1 MARLDAAFEEASMMG
16 KDMGKRN
23 QKVRLV
29 ADPMISVGQLQ
40 KTFEQFMRYRKSTD
54 FWELVAP
61 PASLAIANWQT
72 PPNPQWIVKTMNL
85 LYDILEFAP
94 NTKLQASKVYKALH
108 TLFINKSMHID
119 HKLKVADAIDR
130 MSLSLRIALSMLKTI
145 KTNET
150 IKGRV
155 MRNLSNQEQVKLN
168 MVLKKV
174 VLPKKFFEAAHE
186 QDEDDSQEQLDLQPM
201 QALVVAQPAAPQTAP
216 SPSPPSQKS
225 STLFSL
231 APLPGIFQRILKGK
245 GSASQES
252 AQQSGMAGSDADL
265 LESAMSV
272 VPLFAKKSADKTKQ
286 KPAVQKGKKKVKAG
300 LKGASKQNSAK
311 SVKTKTVKKEACTLP
326 ANATQVA
333 EYKVDAYPTD
343 RDSYRNLY
351 VSRHHNKAKTLAL
364 NWGLSLEQAKAK
376 GREASALASQMWDEY
391 HARDD

>member
-1 MARLDAAFEEASMMG
+1 
-16 KDMGKRN
+16 
-23 QKVRLV
+23 
-29 ADPMISVGQLQ
+29 
-40 KTFEQFMRYRKSTD
+40 
-54 FWELVAP
+54 
-61 PASLAIANWQT
+61 
-72 PPNPQWIVKTMNL
+72 MNL

-130 MSLSLRIALSMLKTI
+130 MSLSLRIVLSMLKTI

-174 VLPKKFFEAAHE
+174 VLPKEFFEEVHE

-231 APLPGIFQRILKGK
+231 APLPVIFGKILK
-245 GSASQES
+245 
-252 AQQSGMAGSDADL
+252 QQIGMAGSDADL

-272 VPLFAKKSADKTKQ
+272 VPLVAKKNANKTK
-286 KPAVQKGKKKVKAG
+286 KKSAVQKGQKKVKAG

-311 SVKTKTVKKEACTLP
+311 IVKTKTAKKEACAQP

-364 NWGLSLEQAKAK
+364 KCGLSLEEAKAK
-376 GREASALASQMWDEY
+376 GRQASAQASEMWDEY
-391 HARDD
+391 HARDDWVIPVLEL

>member
-174 VLPKKFFEAAHE
+174 VLPKNF
-186 QDEDDSQEQLDLQPM
+186 LRRPM
-201 QALVVAQPAAPQTAP
+201 SKMRMTARNNW
-216 SPSPPSQKS
+216 
-225 STLFSL
+225 
-231 APLPGIFQRILKGK
+231 IFNLC
-245 GSASQES
+245 
-252 AQQSGMAGSDADL
+252 
-265 LESAMSV
+265 
-272 VPLFAKKSADKTKQ
+272 
-286 KPAVQKGKKKVKAG
+286 KPW
-300 LKGASKQNSAK
+300 L
-311 SVKTKTVKKEACTLP
+311 
-326 ANATQVA
+326 
-333 EYKVDAYPTD
+333 
-343 RDSYRNLY
+343 
-351 VSRHHNKAKTLAL
+351 
-364 NWGLSLEQAKAK
+364 
-376 GREASALASQMWDEY
+376 
-391 HARDD
+391 